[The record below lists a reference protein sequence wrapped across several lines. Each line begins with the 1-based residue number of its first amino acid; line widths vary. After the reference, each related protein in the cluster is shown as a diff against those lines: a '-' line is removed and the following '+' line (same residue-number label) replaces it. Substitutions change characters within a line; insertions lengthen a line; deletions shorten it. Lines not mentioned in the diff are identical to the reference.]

1 MKGRG
6 EKVNKLQYPGS
17 LHNHTQFSN
26 LRLRDCIIKEKD
38 LIKYAVELGHEVVAI
53 TDHESISNAIKVE
66 KIYKDIKKKNPNFKV
81 ILGNEIYLCRNGL
94 NAANFNKDFDKYYHF
109 ILLAKDEIGHQQIRE
124 ISTRAWRRSY
134 MARGMRR
141 VPTYYQDLIDIIG
154 TNPGHVIGSTAC
166 LGGALPTQLLK
177 YKATG
182 SEELYE
188 KIISW
193 CDQMEHIF
201 GADNFYL
208 ELQPGESKEQ
218 LYVNRML
225 IDIANTYHYRYI
237 ISTDSHYLKKED
249 RPIHKAYLNAQDG
262 DREID
267 AFYAT
272 TYLMG
277 TEELE
282 SYMNLSG
289 EELQEA
295 YRNILFIKNSC
306 QDYSLM
312 KSLKIPEL
320 MWKESKVCYVRNH
333 WIEKIPYLKTFV
345 ESDYPGDK
353 ELANHI
359 VEWLEDKYP
368 LEAEY
373 FDEQE
378 LYSEINQNLEATW
391 ISSNVN
397 KTHWS
402 AYFLNLQK
410 IIDVCWEAGSLVG
423 PGRGSG
429 VGFIL
434 LYILGITQINPL
446 RETTKCFSWRF
457 LNPERVSVLDVDFDI
472 EGGRRAEVLNSFRKV
487 YGEDK
492 VANVSTFRTEKSKS
506 AILTAAR
513 GLGIDVDI
521 AQYLASLVPADR
533 GQLRSLKQCYYGDED
548 NGWEPIKQFV
558 YEMNRNYPELW
569 EVAQKIEGL
578 ICGSG
583 IHAGGVIFVDE
594 PFTNSTALMRAPDGT
609 ICTQFDLHDCEDV
622 SLIKYD
628 ALSVEAMDKIH
639 NCLDLICDY
648 GYAQRKETLKE
659 TYESIIGIYNLERD
673 DIKMWEMVWNHEIQS
688 LFQMEKQSGIQ
699 GIALTKPKS
708 VNDLAVLNSVIR
720 LMAPEKGAEQPL
732 NMWARYRE
740 DISQWIS
747 EMRRYGLTQEEID
760 WLSNHS
766 AITNGIC
773 ESQEG
778 LMSLVQEERLGGNS
792 LTFADKCRK
801 GLAKKIGSI
810 FDECEKTF
818 YQNIEEKGC
827 SKLLGHYVW
836 DVLLKVQRGYSF
848 NRSHCLAYSLI
859 ALQEMNLA
867 FKYPIMFW
875 NCACLISDSGGAEN
889 TVDEDEMHPDQ
900 EGFYEEIE
908 FSPMEDF
915 SLEEEDDDEDE
926 EDEDG
931 EANPAKKKKK
941 AKTNNYGKIASA
953 IGKIKAT
960 GVVVAPPD
968 INESSYTFSPD
979 VENNTIRYGMSGI
992 TRIGEDLIKEIIA
1005 NRPYSSLED
1014 FLSRI
1019 KINKP
1024 QMVNLIKSGAFDGF
1038 GDREK
1043 IMHQYIDKISDAK
1056 KRITLQNMKMLIDFG
1071 LIPDEYDMQRRVYN
1085 FNKYLKKMK
1094 IGNTY
1099 YGMDNIALAFFEKN
1113 FDVDKLD
1120 PTEETESGFM
1130 IKQVIWD
1137 NIYQHHMDIIR
1148 PFVKKHNQELLVAVN
1163 ERLTQDM
1170 WNKYCLGSMS
1180 KWEMD
1185 SVSFYSHDHEL
1196 AKVDNT
1202 MYGFSDFIDIPEN
1215 PQIDRIIPIKGK
1227 EIPIF
1232 KLHRIAG
1239 TVLDRDKSKKTITL
1253 LTTSGVVTVKIY
1265 GGVFTQ
1271 YDKQISERGADGK
1284 KHVIEKSWFSRG
1296 NKVIITGIRQ
1306 EDSFLAK
1313 KYSRTPYHLVE
1324 LITNVSET
1332 GLITT
1337 RGERIGGEGE

>member
-1 MKGRG
+1 
-6 EKVNKLQYPGS
+6 
-17 LHNHTQFSN
+17 
-26 LRLRDCIIKEKD
+26 
-38 LIKYAVELGHEVVAI
+38 
-53 TDHESISNAIKVE
+53 
-66 KIYKDIKKKNPNFKV
+66 
-81 ILGNEIYLCRNGL
+81 
-94 NAANFNKDFDKYYHF
+94 
-109 ILLAKDEIGHQQIRE
+109 
-124 ISTRAWRRSY
+124 

-154 TNPGHVIGSTAC
+154 ANPGHVVGSTAC
-166 LGGALPTQLLK
+166 LGGALPTQLMK
-177 YKATG
+177 YKATQ

-188 KIISW
+188 KIIAW

-225 IDIANTYHYRYI
+225 VDIANTYHYRYI

-249 RPIHKAYLNAQDG
+249 RLIHKAYLNAQDG
-262 DREID
+262 DREVD
-267 AFYAT
+267 DFYAT
-272 TYLMG
+272 TYLMN

-282 SYMNLSG
+282 SFMNLS
-289 EELQEA
+289 EDELQEA
-295 YRNILFIKNSC
+295 YRNILYIKDSC
-306 QDYSLM
+306 EDYSLM
-312 KSLKIPEL
+312 KNLKIPEL
-320 MWKESKVCYVRNH
+320 MWKESKIGYVRNH

-345 ESDYPGDK
+345 ESDYPGDR
-353 ELANHI
+353 ELAYQI

-373 FDEQE
+373 FSEQD
-378 LYSEINQNLEATW
+378 LYREINQNLEATW

-648 GYAQRKETLKE
+648 GYAKRKETLKE
-659 TYESIIGIYNLERD
+659 TYESIIGVYNLERD

-747 EMRRYGLTQEEID
+747 EMRRYGLTQDEIE

-801 GLAKKIGSI
+801 GLAKKIGAI
-810 FDECEKTF
+810 FDECEKT
-818 YQNIEEKGC
+818 YYKNIEEKGC

-867 FKYPIMFW
+867 FRFPIMFW
-875 NCACLISDSGGAEN
+875 NCACLISDSGGTESEEN
-889 TVDEDEMHPDQ
+889 ENGLEQ
-900 EGFYEEIE
+900 EEYYEEIE
-908 FSPMEDF
+908 YSPMEDF
-915 SLEEEDDDEDE
+915 GAEDEDDDDEEDDEDE
-926 EDEDG
+926 EEVK
-931 EANPAKKKKK
+931 ATKKKK

-953 IGKIKAT
+953 IGKIKST

-968 INESSYTFSPD
+968 INESTYTFSPD

-1005 NRPYSSLED
+1005 NRPYKSPDD
-1014 FLSRI
+1014 FLAKV

-1024 QMVNLIKSGAFDGF
+1024 QMVNLIKSGAFDSF
-1038 GDREK
+1038 GERET
-1043 IMHQYIDKISDAK
+1043 IMQNYIDKISDAK

-1071 LIPDEYDMQRRVYN
+1071 LIPDEYDLQRRVYN
-1085 FNKYLKKMK
+1085 FNKYVKKMK
-1094 IGNTY
+1094 IGTMY
-1099 YGMDNIALAFFEKN
+1099 YGFDNIALAFFEKY
-1113 FDVDKLD
+1113 FDVDKLEPCED
-1120 PTEETESGFM
+1120 TESGFM
-1130 IKQVIWD
+1130 IKQVTWD

-1148 PFVKKHNQELLVAVN
+1148 PYVKKYNQELLVSVN
-1163 ERLTQDM
+1163 KRLTQDM
-1170 WNKYCLGSMS
+1170 WDKYCLGSIS

-1185 SVSFYSHDHEL
+1185 SVSFYSHEHEL
-1196 AKVDNT
+1196 AAVDNS
-1202 MYGFSDFIDIPEN
+1202 MYGFSDFFELPEN
-1215 PQIDRIIPIKGK
+1215 PQIDKVIPIKGK

-1239 TVLDRDKSKKTITL
+1239 TVLDRDKAKKTITL
-1253 LTTSGVVTVKIY
+1253 LTTTGVVTVKIY

-1296 NKVIITGIRQ
+1296 NKVIVTGVRQ

-1324 LITNVSET
+1324 LITNVSEN

-1337 RGERIGGEGE
+1337 RGERMGGVEE